1 MPEFPISSAR
11 ILLVSQIQGGQL
23 LSLPPVR
30 YAYGEVWNVPGT
42 MDVAMILDVLESR

>member
-23 LSLPPVR
+23 PSLPPCPVR
-30 YAYGEVWNVPGT
+30 LCAQ
-42 MDVAMILDVLESR
+42 